1 MVDFRSYILPTFL
14 ALLIHGLVLALL
26 STHWIDHSEPKR
38 SMPRHI
44 QAQMIDLNALAERQ
58 AEQERITQE
67 KAKQAEAA
75 KAKAQRE
82 REQAAAEKRRQE
94 LERKKAKAEA
104 ERKAKQEAERKRQ
117 QEIARK
123 REAEQKKKAELAAR
137 KKAEA
142 EARKRKAEEQARR
155 EAEKAKQE
163 AAERA
168 RKEAERRE
176 QQAKAEQELQ
186 QALERERQARAKAE
200 AAAAARQQSQAVIGD
215 IRSYIQAVLQD
226 SWRIPS
232 TARNGME
239 AIVTIHLLPS
249 GEVDQAYIAKSSGNA
264 AFDNTAVQ
272 AVYRVQSFPRVA
284 DVDPILFERQ
294 LRKLQ
299 VKFKPEGLRW

>member
-1 MVDFRSYILPTFL
+1 MVDLRSYILPTFL
-14 ALLIHGLVLALL
+14 ALLIHGLVLVLL

-44 QAQMIDLNALAERQ
+44 NAQMIDLNALAQRQ
-58 AEQERITQE
+58 AELEQATQE
-67 KAKQAEAA
+67 KARQEAA
-75 KAKAQRE
+75 AEAKAQRE
-82 REQAAAEKRRQE
+82 KEQAAAEKRRQE

-104 ERKAKQEAERKRQ
+104 ERKAKQEAEAQRQ
-117 QEIARK
+117 KEIARK
-123 REAEQKKKAELAAR
+123 REAEKKKQAEIAAQ

-142 EARKRKAEEQARR
+142 EAAKRKADEQAKR
-155 EAEKAKQE
+155 EAEKAKQQ

-186 QALERERQARAKAE
+186 QALARERQAKAKAE
-200 AAAAARQQSQAVIGD
+200 AAAAARAQSEAVIGD

-239 AIVTIHLLPS
+239 AVVAIHFLPS
-249 GEVDQAYIAKSSGNA
+249 GEVDQAYIEKSSGNA
-264 AFDNTAVQ
+264 AFDNSAVQ
-272 AVYRVQSFPRVA
+272 AVYRVKSFPRVA
-284 DVDPILFERQ
+284 DVDPLLFERQ
-294 LRKLQ
+294 LRKLL
-299 VKFKPEGLRW
+299 VKFRPEGLRW